1 MKHKCSR
8 CKLEKDVRSF
18 SVSNGKVN
26 KRCRECYRDDHRA
39 IYVPKGGQTDD
50 VRNCRECNRE
60 YAPKQRTESF
70 FCSRVCKDKN
80 RREKDKA
87 KRLAS
92 KTERLCVGCN
102 ETIPRSARADKKW
115 CSEECAS
122 RVRGHTMNT
131 QRRIRTNEA
140 IQNFK
145 RIDIY
150 ERDGWIC
157 QLCKKAVN
165 PKLSFPSP
173 ACASLDH
180 VIPLSRGGSHQATN
194 VQLAHL
200 RCNTSRGNKVENL
213 SPRPPLI
220 LQQKIVFSLSEASKL
235 IGVSKA
241 VLLRGVE
248 TGKVPFIQDGKFGS
262 RYLEEKVVAKLILTG
277 VEGSLRWRKEQ
288 PKIVANRI
296 RSSNCPN
303 CGKSFIVNQAQKKY
317 CSAVCVRE
325 AANSRRRQISTKIKC
340 SICGKAIMNRQLN
353 KRINLCSQECVNTHR
368 RNRNTMTRTKICS
381 VCDKTFNL
389 PKKQGHPPATCSVA
403 CAKKWPSIKSKAW
416 YKENKAER

>member
-1 MKHKCSR
+1 MNYCCSKCKKIKAS
-8 CKLEKDVRSF
+8 KDFYF
-18 SVSNGKVN
+18 SAEKVN
-26 KRCRECYRDDHRA
+26 GWCKNCFREDHRA
-39 IYVPKGGQTDD
+39 KYVPLKGQTDD
-50 VRNCRECNRE
+50 SRKCKQCSKT
-60 YAPKQRTESF
+60 YKPKVRTESF
-70 FCSRVCKDKN
+70 FCSRKCNDAFRK
-80 RREKDKA
+80 EEA
-87 KRLAS
+87 KRTRIETKS
-92 KTERLCVGCN
+92 DRICIGCN

-115 CSEECAS
+115 CSEECSS

-220 LQQKIVFSLSEASKL
+220 LQQKIVFSISEASKL
-235 IGVSKA
+235 IGVSKS

-262 RYLEEKVVAKLILTG
+262 RYLTEKVVVELILTG
-277 VEGSLRWRKEQ
+277 VEGSLKWRREQ
-288 PKIVANRI
+288 PKIVASKI
-296 RSSNCPN
+296 RNSNCPN
-303 CGKSFIVNQAQKKY
+303 CGKSFIVNQEQKKY

-325 AANSRRRQISTKIKC
+325 AANLRRRQIPTEVKC

-353 KRINLCSQECVNTHR
+353 KRINLCSQECVNTNR
-368 RNRNTMTRTKICS
+368 RNKNIMTRTKICS
-381 VCDKTFNL
+381 VCNKTFNL

-403 CAKKWPSIKSKAW
+403 CAKKWQSIKSKAW